1 MTITTPET
9 PPGTAAP
16 ITDNHPATLA
26 FRLFGITIA
35 SIEFDHPD
43 LTSGWLPKAAPL
55 SPVPTQVRR
64 ASRRFARWVITP
76 D

>member
-9 PPGTAAP
+9 PPAHRLPLPTATP
-16 ITDNHPATLA
+16 PPSRSGCSGH
-26 FRLFGITIA
+26 TIA

-43 LTSGWLPKAAPL
+43 LTSGWHPQVAPM

>member
-9 PPGTAAP
+9 PPGTPGP
-16 ITDNHPATLA
+16 ITHSHPTTLA

-43 LTSGWLPKAAPL
+43 LTSGWHPQVAPL

>member
-9 PPGTAAP
+9 APGTPAP
-16 ITDNHPATLA
+16 ITRSHPATLA

-43 LTSGWLPKAAPL
+43 LTSAEPHHSAAA